1 MSLSKHNEKMKLFR
15 ILFTLLRNV
24 LLEMQSKILL
34 YTKKHFPVKKCIVLL
49 DWLYKCFINS
59 SKAESRKYLTNNPEL
74 LKSEKYILRGILF
87 WLASWFFLTRFG
99 TFNQQG
105 STHSIT
111 LCLQKSLRKLN
122 LKLTLKQVNFQWHK
136 C

>member
-1 MSLSKHNEKMKLFR
+1 MLRLTPTHSNYIKIWVTQSFVTFKTQWKNETFR

-59 SKAESRKYLTNNPEL
+59 SKAESRKYLTNTPEL

-87 WLASWFFLTRFG
+87 WLASWFFLQDSAR
-99 TFNQQG
+99 
-105 STHSIT
+105 STNRVRPIASR
-111 LCLQKSLRKLN
+111 CAFRK
-122 LKLTLKQVNFQWHK
+122 V
-136 C
+136 

>member
-1 MSLSKHNEKMKLFR
+1 MDNFDLSQFLNEGIVHNEKKKMKLMR

-59 SKAESRKYLTNNPEL
+59 SKLKSRK
-74 LKSEKYILRGILF
+74 
-87 WLASWFFLTRFG
+87 
-99 TFNQQG
+99 
-105 STHSIT
+105 
-111 LCLQKSLRKLN
+111 
-122 LKLTLKQVNFQWHK
+122 
-136 C
+136 